1 MGEHE
6 QLSTYGTLKKT
17 LKNIFK
23 VIYAPREAFKE
34 ISQNPKYIG
43 PILIMI
49 LFVAAYMGYAYI
61 VLSKTYEEQT
71 LPTVSQR
78 TENSTLWVEN
88 PWIENSTLWT
98 SNTNNITISD
108 DYIYGSYYG
117 NKSIEF
123 SFVNDT
129 QVWMQLNNIGPVNC
143 SEPMGYKNMSLR
155 VRLIHPSMFG
165 LKNASLYLYS
175 SSADFFYYNLTGNFV
190 SPDNNAWNNLII
202 PVGPGNENWTKQSS
216 NADWSNITSLRIE
229 FTCLKNTSLI
239 VRLNGL
245 FFRGI
250 FKSPIENTTGYMGIS
265 LNAFMQFIVNWV
277 FLGGIL
283 YIMTKAFRAKTIWKP
298 LLILVGFA
306 LITLFIQALINAAAF
321 STLSTIYYPV
331 EYIGGTQGER
341 EIASNKILEQ
351 TWLVSNIYRFVQI
364 GVYVWTIAL
373 CAFATRLLAEFS
385 WSKSFLIATVAY
397 FVTMMAQSF
406 LLGF

>member
-6 QLSTYGTLKKT
+6 QLSTYGTLK
-17 LKNIFK
+17 NIFK
-23 VIYAPREAFKE
+23 VIYAPQKAFKE

-49 LFVAAYMGYAYI
+49 LFAAAYTGFAYI
-61 VLSKTYEEQT
+61 FLAKTYWEQT

-123 SFVNDT
+123 SFANDT
-129 QVWMQLNNIGPVNC
+129 QVWMQLNNIGSVNC
-143 SEPMGYKNMSLR
+143 SVPMGYKNMSFR
-155 VRLIHPSMFG
+155 VRLIHPSLFG
-165 LKNASLYLYS
+165 LKNASLYFYS
-175 SSADFFYYNLTGNFV
+175 SSTDIFYYNLTGNFA
-190 SPDNNAWNNLII
+190 SADNNVWSNLTIS
-202 PVGPGNENWTKQSS
+202 VGPENENWTKLSS
-216 NADWSNITSLRIE
+216 NADWGNITSLRIE
-229 FTCLKNTSLI
+229 FACPENTSLI

-250 FKSPIENTTGYMGIS
+250 FKSSMENITDYMLIS
-265 LNAFMQFIVNWV
+265 LNAFMQFIIKWV
-277 FLGGIL
+277 FLGVIL
-283 YIMTKAFRAKTIWKP
+283 YIMTKAFKAKTIWKP

-306 LITLFIQALINAAAF
+306 LITMFIQAVINATAF
-321 STLSTIYYPV
+321 STLPTIHYPF
-331 EYIGGTQGER
+331 EYVAGTKVER
-341 EIASNKILEQ
+341 EIARNNILEKI
-351 TWLVSNIYRFVQI
+351 WLVDQIYSYVQI
-364 GVYVWTIAL
+364 AVWVWTIAL
-373 CAFATRLLAEFS
+373 CALATRLLTEFS
-385 WSKSFLIATVAY
+385 WSKSFLVATVAY